1 MLKICPKCGKEFDA
15 KGPNAKF
22 CNPKC
27 QREFKKKESLIVVEK
42 VCKTCGKT
50 FKTADNRKEYC
61 CEECL
66 KNSKKKHIQLKI
78 CPNCGKVFE
87 PKSSRT
93 IFCCRDCYEVFES
106 KQKFK
111 DVEGAIVCKECGMMG
126 HNLLKHIGTKHSS
139 VEEYCQKH
147 NCTRSD
153 LISEQ
158 SHNILSERQ
167 KLLMERGV
175 ITGFTSENN
184 PSKGDDCKNGRNSP
198 YSMNFRGYDGLTD
211 DEKQQKINELLN
223 RKIES
228 TNSNFNN
235 PKTLE
240 YYIKRGFNKEEA
252 QEKLIKSQQTFTL
265 EKCIEKYGE
274 EEGRKR
280 WMKRQEKWLNNYK
293 KLNYSRISQDLFW
306 NIYNLI
312 DDKEEIYFATLSE
325 SKKRDDSGLNHEYT
339 LYLNKGYIKP
349 DYLDKKQNKIIEFDG
364 AYWHGFSD
372 SKKEN
377 DLERDKRI
385 IESGY
390 KLFKVD
396 ELDYRK
402 NHDKV
407 IQECLEFLKS

>member
-1 MLKICPKCGKEFDA
+1 MLK
-15 KGPNAKF
+15 
-22 CNPKC
+22 
-27 QREFKKKESLIVVEK
+27 V
-42 VCKTCGKT
+42 
-50 FKTADNRKEYC
+50 
-61 CEECL
+61 
-66 KNSKKKHIQLKI
+66 
-78 CPNCGKVFE
+78 CPNCGKEFE

-93 IFCCRDCYEVFES
+93 IFCCRDCYEIFES

-158 SHNILSERQ
+158 SHNKLSERQ

-228 TNSNFNN
+228 TNNNFNN

-240 YYIKRGFNKEEA
+240 YYIKRGFNLQGAKREL
-252 QEKLIKSQQTFTL
+252 QRSQQTFTL

-280 WMKRQEKWLNNYK
+280 WMERQEKWLNTLNNK
-293 KLNYSRISQDLFW
+293 SNEEKERIKLLKLNGLLNQGSYSKISQELFW
-306 NIYNLI
+306 ELFDIVKNDFNS
-312 DDKEEIYFATLSE
+312 IYFAS
-325 SKKRDDSGLNHEYT
+325 LNHQTQSNDESGRNNEF
-339 LYLNKGYIKP
+339 LVRRNNGKCYLLDFYVKDTNKV
-349 DYLDKKQNKIIEFDG
+349 IEFDG
-364 AYWHGFSD
+364 DYWHG
-372 SKKEN
+372 EARGN
-377 DLERDKRI
+377 IQRDKKR
-385 IESGY
+385 E
-390 KLFKVD
+390 D
-396 ELDYRK
+396 ELRQMGYNIFRVKERDYRK